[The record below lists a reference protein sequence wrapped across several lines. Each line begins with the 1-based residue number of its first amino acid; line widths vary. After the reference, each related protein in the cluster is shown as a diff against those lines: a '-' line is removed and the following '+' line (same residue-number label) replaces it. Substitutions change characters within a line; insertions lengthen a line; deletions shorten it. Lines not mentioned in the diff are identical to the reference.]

1 MGGAVRPV
9 VQLGAW
15 SCLLPVLWR
24 GVCMGHDWA
33 GAVHPSLYMLHCKA
47 MCDFCSML
55 SVCLVNLGVRH

>member
-1 MGGAVRPV
+1 
-9 VQLGAW
+9 
-15 SCLLPVLWR
+15 
-24 GVCMGHDWA
+24 MGHDWA